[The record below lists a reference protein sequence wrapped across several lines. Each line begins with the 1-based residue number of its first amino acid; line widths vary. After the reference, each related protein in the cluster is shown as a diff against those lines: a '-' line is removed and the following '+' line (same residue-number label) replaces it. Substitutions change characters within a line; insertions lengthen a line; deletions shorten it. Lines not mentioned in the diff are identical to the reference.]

1 MCLSSIGKTKTDPQ
15 VLLDGQS
22 NQISKLQVE
31 GETLD
36 QK

>member
-1 MCLSSIGKTKTDPQ
+1 MCLSSTGKTKIDPQ
-15 VLLDGQS
+15 VLLDGQP